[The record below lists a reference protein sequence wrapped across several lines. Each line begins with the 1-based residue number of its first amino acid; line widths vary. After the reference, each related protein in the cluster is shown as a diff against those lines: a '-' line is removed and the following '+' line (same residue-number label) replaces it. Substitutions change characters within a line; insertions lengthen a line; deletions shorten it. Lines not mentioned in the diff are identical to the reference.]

1 MSGRD
6 PGEAHRASTALELLF
21 DLTFVVA
28 VARAGIE
35 LRDALAQG
43 HPGHALAGYA
53 AVFFG
58 VWWAWVNFTW
68 FASAYDTD
76 DVPYRLLTLLQ
87 MAGVLVFSAGIPAAF
102 GHFDFATAVAG
113 YVIMRLALVA
123 QWLRAARGHR
133 EGRAGTLRYAAGV
146 TVVQAC
152 WIGWLFLPR
161 PAHLSGY
168 FVLVAAELAVP
179 AWAEFGG
186 RRTPWHP
193 GHITERYG
201 GFTIIVLGEVVA
213 AIATAVQESVDSSQ
227 TSPGLITAA
236 AAGLLLVFALWW
248 LYFKHSA
255 AEEIRQSLPW
265 TFVWAFAHY
274 LIFAAVAA
282 LGAGL
287 QVVIGTL
294 THSTRVAPAFAA
306 FTVAIPVTTYIV
318 VLAAQPPRERR
329 TRGLAANAPHRRCD
343 TGGGRSHPRTHPPAE
358 HRDHGRTRGPATRL
372 PPHRRPLGN
381 PSAGTLTGLVAAVQ
395 VRALAAETGWS
406 GLHAAFGWACWQW
419 RGWVEGSSGVGLR
432 RSEQAPP
439 VAGGLP
445 LA

>member
-1 MSGRD
+1 MHVRGPARARPVGAPFCREGQHGDGVHICLCWWREMSEPAARRLPWVRRMSGRD
-6 PGEAHRASTALELLF
+6 PGEAHRATTALELLF

-43 HPGHALAGYA
+43 HAGHALAGYA

-133 EGRAGTLRYAAGV
+133 EGRAGTVRYATGV

-161 PAHLSGY
+161 LAHLSGY
-168 FVLVAAELAVP
+168 VVLVAAELAVP

-213 AIATAVQESVDSSQ
+213 AIAAAVQEAVDSSQ
-227 TSPGLITAA
+227 ASPGLLTVA

-248 LYFKHSA
+248 SYFKHSA

-265 TFVWAFAHY
+265 TFAWALCHY
-274 LIFAAVAA
+274 FIFAAVAA

-287 QVVIGTL
+287 QVAIGTL
-294 THSTRVAPAFAA
+294 LHDTRVTPAFAGFA
-306 FTVAIPVTTYIV
+306 VAIPVAIYIV
-318 VLAAQPPRERR
+318 VLALLG
-329 TRGLAANAPHRRCD
+329 TRSDGE
-343 TGGGRSHPRTHPPAE
+343 PA
-358 HRDHGRTRGPATRL
+358 
-372 PPHRRPLGN
+372 
-381 PSAGTLTGLVAAVQ
+381 V
-395 VRALAAETGWS
+395 
-406 GLHAAFGWACWQW
+406 F
-419 RGWVEGSSGVGLR
+419 GLR
-432 RSEQAPP
+432 LLTA
-439 VAGGLP
+439 ALM
-445 LA
+445 L

>member
-1 MSGRD
+1 MSEPASRPLPWVRRMSGRD
-6 PGEAHRASTALELLF
+6 PAETHRASTPLELLF

-35 LRDALAQG
+35 LHHALAQG
-43 HPGHALAGYA
+43 DVGHALAGYA

-58 VWWAWVNFTW
+58 LWWAWVNFTW

-87 MAGVLVFSAGIPAAF
+87 MAGVLVFAAGIPAAF
-102 GHFDFATAVAG
+102 EHFDFTMAVVG
-113 YVIMRLALVA
+113 YVIMRMALVT
-123 QWLRAARGHR
+123 QWLRAARSHP

-146 TVVQAC
+146 TVVQLC
-152 WIGWLFLPR
+152 WIGWLFLPGL
-161 PAHLSGY
+161 AHVTGF

-186 RRTPWHP
+186 RPTPWHP
-193 GHITERYG
+193 GHIAERYG
-201 GFTIIVLGEVVA
+201 EFTIIVLGEVVA
-213 AIATAVQESVDSSQ
+213 AIAAAMQEAVDHGRP
-227 TSPGLITAA
+227 SPGLITAA

-248 LYFKHSA
+248 SYFKHSA

-294 THSTRVAPAFAA
+294 THSTRVTPSFAA
-306 FTVAIPVTTYIV
+306 FTVAIPVSIYIV
-318 VLAAQPPRERR
+318 VLALLSARR
-329 TRGLAANAPHRRCD
+329 SGEPAALQLTLLTAALILAAA
-343 TGGGRSHPRTHPPAE
+343 A
-358 HRDHGRTRGPATRL
+358 ATPILTL
-372 PPHRRPLGN
+372 PL
-381 PSAGTLTGLVAAVQ
+381 SIVIMVVLVALLLAYHLTAAH
-395 VRALAAETGWS
+395 RATSRPG
-406 GLHAAFGWACWQW
+406 
-419 RGWVEGSSGVGLR
+419 R
-432 RSEQAPP
+432 
-439 VAGGLP
+439 
-445 LA
+445 